1 MDNRVEN
8 FANIED
14 KRRYKRV
21 DSNVPIR
28 YKNLR
33 VATELPAGATSVN
46 LSEGGVC
53 FHTNKF
59 ISLACRLVV
68 EISIPTTLKPIK
80 AISKVAWIRRI
91 PSTDQY
97 ELGNQFL
104 EINREDKTNIL
115 NFVNQ
120 SLSSAS
126 VNPDLPKTI

>member
-1 MDNRVEN
+1 VEN
-8 FANIED
+8 LANVNFED
-14 KRRYKRV
+14 KRRYKRI
-21 DSNVPIR
+21 DSSVPIR

-33 VATELPAGATSVN
+33 ATAELPIGATSRN
-46 LSEGGVC
+46 ISGGGVC

-68 EISIPTTLKPIK
+68 EISIPTSQKPVK

-104 EINREDKTNIL
+104 EINKEDKANIL
-115 NFVNQ
+115 SFVNQ
-120 SLSSAS
+120 GLDAD
-126 VNPDLPKTI
+126 NPKPDLSPAT